1 KKVTSGAELTRQ
13 KAYAV
18 GAKVN
23 PRELKYGVKRSLN
36 KVGSTDKELARMGIE
51 EARTKGQLTTSKD
64 TLKAIEKAGIEV
76 HKKQQYS
83 NLDKNDITKLKKYT
97 DAAYYSDRKSVV

>member
-1 KKVTSGAELTRQ
+1 MSDEIQHHGVKGMKWGIRRYQPYSKGNRVKGGKEVGKATKVAQQVTKKVTSGAELTRQ

-36 KVGSTDKELARMGIE
+36 
-51 EARTKGQLTTSKD
+51 
-64 TLKAIEKAGIEV
+64 
-76 HKKQQYS
+76 
-83 NLDKNDITKLKKYT
+83 
-97 DAAYYSDRKSVV
+97 